1 MFPIQSNCFLR
12 KRENC
17 GSATLL
23 KILFYKLLH
32 ASEGKDEC
40 TEINLYDVV
49 KKNLIETL
57 FKSLVTKTYKGFVKL
72 LNKLLLL
79 GTG

>member
-12 KRENC
+12 NRENC

-49 KKNLIETL
+49 KKLDWNSV
-57 FKSLVTKTYKGFVKL
+57 KSLVTKTY
-72 LNKLLLL
+72 
-79 GTG
+79 